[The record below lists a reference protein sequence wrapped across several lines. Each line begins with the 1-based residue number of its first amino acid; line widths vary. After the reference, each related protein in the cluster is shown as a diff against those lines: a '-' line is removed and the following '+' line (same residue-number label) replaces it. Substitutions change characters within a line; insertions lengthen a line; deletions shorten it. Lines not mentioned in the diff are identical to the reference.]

1 MATSRACYGAGAA
14 TRICT
19 TCCSRPSVWRLP
31 GRNSWLSG
39 MQPKMPT
46 PTNSRAEP
54 FNFHL
59 GGSHGAADNEEQPLY
74 RVQPTQGYIHY
85 NKGSLVMYALQDYIG
100 EDKVNHALSEFV
112 KAYA

>member
-54 FNFHL
+54 ERPPER
-59 GGSHGAADNEEQPLY
+59 SGAFMRKPSRTQWDHIDKLKDEDIDFSDNPEIDESFL
-74 RVQPTQGYIHY
+74 TE
-85 NKGSLVMYALQDYIG
+85 A
-100 EDKVNHALSEFV
+100 F
-112 KAYA
+112 